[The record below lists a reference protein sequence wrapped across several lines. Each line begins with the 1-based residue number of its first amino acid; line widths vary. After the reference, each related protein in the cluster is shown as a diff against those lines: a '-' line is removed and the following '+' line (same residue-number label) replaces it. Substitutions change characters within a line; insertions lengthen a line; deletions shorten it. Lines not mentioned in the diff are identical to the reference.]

1 MKNDLL
7 YLAVIGGL
15 GYLLYKNSQ
24 TPTTDTETPNNSG
37 SGNAMPLPNEIA
49 TDLLKDCPI
58 DFSIPYGT
66 IGNSTKYSSINGK
79 YYRQS
84 MGGTIR
90 SVPTEISLI
99 EFQNACK
106 DFKALEA
113 LRLKEKMDERLI
125 NKAKSGVDL
134 LADRFVQF
142 NGTLIRGVM

>member
-7 YLAVIGGL
+7 YLGVIGAL
-15 GYLLYKNSQ
+15 GYILYKNSQ
-24 TPTTDTETPNNSG
+24 TPTINTETPNNSG
-37 SGNAMPLPNEIA
+37 SGNAMPLPNEIV

-84 MGGTIR
+84 MGATIR
-90 SVPTEISLI
+90 SVPNEISLI

-106 DFKALEA
+106 DLKALEA
-113 LRLKEKMDERLI
+113 LKLKEKKDEILI
-125 NKAKSGVDL
+125 NKAKFEVDL
-134 LADRFVQF
+134 VANKFVQF

>member
-37 SGNAMPLPNEIA
+37 SGNAMPLPNEIV

-84 MGGTIR
+84 MGATIR

-113 LRLKEKMDERLI
+113 LRLKEKMDEERLI

-134 LADRFVQF
+134 LANRFA
-142 NGTLIRGVM
+142 LIRGDM

>member
-7 YLAVIGGL
+7 YLGVIGAL
-15 GYLLYKNSQ
+15 GYILIKNSQ
-24 TPTTDTETPNNSG
+24 TPTINTETPNNSG
-37 SGNAMPLPNEIA
+37 SGNAMPLPNEIV

-84 MGGTIR
+84 MGASIR

-106 DFKALEA
+106 DLKALEA
-113 LRLKEKMDERLI
+113 LKLKEKKDEILI
-125 NKAKSGVDL
+125 NKAKFEVDL
-134 LADRFVQF
+134 VANKFVQF

>member
-7 YLAVIGGL
+7 YLGVIGAL
-15 GYLLYKNSQ
+15 GYILYKNSQ
-24 TPTTDTETPNNSG
+24 TPTTNTETPNNSG
-37 SGNAMPLPNEIA
+37 SENPMPLPNEIV

-66 IGNSTKYSSINGK
+66 VGNSTKYSSINGK

-84 MGGTIR
+84 MGASIR

-113 LRLKEKMDERLI
+113 KILKKTDAKLLA
-125 NKAKSGVDL
+125 KANAGVDL

>member
-7 YLAVIGGL
+7 YLGVIGAL
-15 GYLLYKNSQ
+15 GYILYKNSQ
-24 TPTTDTETPNNSG
+24 TPTTNTETPNNSG
-37 SGNAMPLPNEIA
+37 SGNAMPLPNEIV

-66 IGNSTKYSSINGK
+66 VGNSTKYSSINGK

-84 MGGTIR
+84 MGASIR

-113 LRLKEKMDERLI
+113 LKLKEKQDEKLL